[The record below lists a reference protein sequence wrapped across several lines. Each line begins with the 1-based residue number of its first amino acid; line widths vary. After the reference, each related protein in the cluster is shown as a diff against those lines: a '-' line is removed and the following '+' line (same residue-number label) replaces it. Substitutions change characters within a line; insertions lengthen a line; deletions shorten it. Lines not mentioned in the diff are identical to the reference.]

1 MIDQRL
7 HVLRVVAERGTISA
21 AADALGYTPSAVS
34 HQMRTLARDI
44 GATLLEHEGRG
55 IRLTGAARTLLERSH
70 HLFAEWEEIRAEV
83 QHIADSASGFL
94 RLAGFSTAASTL
106 LPRAATA
113 VMETF
118 PRSAVRIIEADP
130 EECFDLLLADQVDVA
145 VVVSTAQLPPS
156 TDPRFD
162 QLPLMEDRI
171 DLLVPTQ
178 HELAGRS
185 RIRLA
190 DAADEQW
197 IMDRP
202 GRPYHQMAMAACA
215 AAGFTPQQAH
225 EVVEWDTCVAMVAM
239 GLGIALVP
247 RLARI
252 PAAAGVVRIPL
263 GGEAGPVRHLR
274 TSVRRGTA
282 GQPEIACA
290 LAELRRAVE
299 GIGRV
304 GVPDIG

>member
-7 HVLRVVAERGTISA
+7 RMLRVVADQGTISA

-34 HQMRTLARDI
+34 HQMRTLARDV
-44 GATLLEHEGRG
+44 GVPLLEHQGRG

-83 QHIADSASGFL
+83 QRTSDSASGYL

-106 LPRAATA
+106 LPPVA
-113 VMETF
+113 VAVQRTF
-118 PRSAVRIIEADP
+118 PRSVVRILEADP
-130 EECFDLLLADQVDVA
+130 EECFDLLLADQADVA
-145 VVVSTAQLPPS
+145 VVIGTGLLPPS
-156 TDPRFD
+156 SDPRFD

-171 DLLVPTQ
+171 DLLVSAQ
-178 HELAGRS
+178 HELASRGRV
-185 RIRLA
+185 RLA
-190 DAADEQW
+190 DAADEPW

-202 GRPYHQMAMAACA
+202 GRPYHQMALAACA
-215 AAGFTPQQAH
+215 AAGFTPQHAH
-225 EVVEWDTCVAMVAM
+225 EVVEWDTCVAMVAS

-252 PAAAGVVRIPL
+252 PAAEVVRIPL
-263 GGEAGPVRHLR
+263 RGEASPVRHVR

-290 LAELRRAVE
+290 LAELRSAADLL
-299 GIGRV
+299 G
-304 GVPDIG
+304 